1 MMAYDPDCP
10 PAHDPHRTEIPQST
24 PQPTSDTGRGMSTR
38 RQGLASFTHD
48 SAVRDRAQVICGG
61 GAGRVRRRRGLTRF
75 YTPIGSVSGGFR
87 GARAG
92 PPMSRSTREFVDDPA
107 RLGPPVG
114 VTDAQRRP
122 GDEGESLARGS
133 AWQRR
138 LRVMGWRWRVLTVL
152 VGRNG
157 VLRPS

>member
-1 MMAYDPDCP
+1 
-10 PAHDPHRTEIPQST
+10 
-24 PQPTSDTGRGMSTR
+24 
-38 RQGLASFTHD
+38 
-48 SAVRDRAQVICGG
+48 
-61 GAGRVRRRRGLTRF
+61 
-75 YTPIGSVSGGFR
+75 
-87 GARAG
+87 
-92 PPMSRSTREFVDDPA
+92 MSRSTREFVDDPA
-107 RLGPPVG
+107 RLGQPVG